1 MRVQKQHAQRR
12 YRDRPIAM
20 NADPTTQLPQSQR
33 DRLKHIELRLRFLG
47 EVRRADLMARFG
59 IQSAAASR
67 DIALY
72 KELAP
77 FNAEFDKRSKL
88 YVLGQRFMPLF
99 EIQADQALSW
109 LVEQV
114 GDVGAPS
121 GEPLLPSSMPARLN
135 TPRLDVLASVTRAIH
150 LKQTLRIRYH
160 SISSGQSKRE
170 IVPFALLDTGLR
182 WHVRAYDRKSAEFR
196 DFVLTR
202 IHEPKVAPDR
212 PPLKH
217 ERPEN
222 DAQWTR
228 IVELQL
234 VPHPDKPYPEVT
246 CMDYGI
252 GSESLNLN
260 VRAAIAGYV
269 LRRWSVDCS
278 PDHALSGPEH
288 RLWLRDHLAL
298 YGVMSAAIAP
308 GYQLSSVQAKSDG

>member
-1 MRVQKQHAQRR
+1 
-12 YRDRPIAM
+12 M
-20 NADPTTQLPQSQR
+20 NADPITPIPQSQR

-47 EVRRADLMARFG
+47 AVRRADLMTRFG

-67 DIALY
+67 DLALY

-77 FNAEFDKRSKL
+77 LNAEFDQRSKL
-88 YVLGQRFMPLF
+88 YVLGQGFTPLF
-99 EIQADQALSW
+99 ETQADQALSW

-114 GDVGAPS
+114 GDVVGPTA
-121 GEPLLPSSMPARLN
+121 EPLLPCSMPARLT
-135 TPRLDVLASVTRAIH
+135 TPNLEVLAAVTRAIH
-150 LKQTLRIRYH
+150 LRQALQMQYH
-160 SISSGQSKRE
+160 SISSGQSERE

-202 IHEPKVAPDR
+202 ILEPKAAANR

-217 ERPEN
+217 ELLEN

-228 IVELQL
+228 IVDLQL
-234 VPHPDKPYPEVT
+234 VPHPDKPQPEVT
-246 CMDYGI
+246 CMDYSI
-252 GSESLNLN
+252 GSGSLNLS

-269 LRRWSVDCS
+269 LRRWSIDCS
-278 PDHALSGPEH
+278 PDHTLRGPEH

-298 YGVMSAAIAP
+298 YGVKSAAIAP
-308 GYQLSSVQAKSDG
+308 GYQPSPVGAISHG

>member
-1 MRVQKQHAQRR
+1 
-12 YRDRPIAM
+12 M
-20 NADPTTQLPQSQR
+20 NADPTTQIPQSQR

-67 DIALY
+67 DLAFY

-77 FNAEFDKRSKL
+77 FNAEFDQRSKL
-88 YVLGQRFMPLF
+88 YVLGQRFTPLF
-99 EIQADQALSW
+99 ETQADQALSW

-114 GDVGAPS
+114 GDVVGPT
-121 GEPLLPSSMPARLN
+121 GEPLLPCSMPARLT
-135 TPRLDVLASVTRAIH
+135 TPKLEVLAAVTRAIH
-150 LKQTLRIRYH
+150 LRQALQIRYH
-160 SISSGQSKRE
+160 SISSGQSERE

-202 IHEPKVAPDR
+202 VHEPKAAADR

-217 ERPEN
+217 ELPEN

-228 IVELQL
+228 IVDLQL
-234 VPHPDKPYPEVT
+234 VPHPDKPHPEVT

-252 GSESLNLN
+252 GGGSLNLS

-298 YGVMSAAIAP
+298 YGVKSAAIAP
-308 GYQLSSVQAKSDG
+308 GYKPSPVGAKSDG

>member
-1 MRVQKQHAQRR
+1 MRQRGN
-12 YRDRPIAM
+12 PNCHSCLNIAM
-20 NADPTTQLPQSQR
+20 NPDPTAQLPQAQR

-67 DIALY
+67 DLALY

-77 FNAEFDKRSKL
+77 FNAEFDQRSKL
-88 YVLGQRFMPLF
+88 YVLGQRFAPLF
-99 EIQADQALSW
+99 EAQADQALSW

-114 GDVGAPS
+114 GDVVAPTAES
-121 GEPLLPSSMPARLN
+121 LLPCSMPARLT
-135 TPRLDVLASVTRAIH
+135 TPKLDVLAAVTRAIH
-150 LKQTLRIRYH
+150 LRHALEIQYH
-160 SISSGQSKRE
+160 SISNGQSERE

-182 WHVRAYDRKSAEFR
+182 WHVRAYDRKSSEFR

-202 IHEPKVAPDR
+202 IHEPNAAADR
-212 PPLKH
+212 PPLKQ
-217 ERPEN
+217 ELPEN

-228 IVELQL
+228 IVDLQL
-234 VPHPDKPYPEVT
+234 IPHPDKPRPEVT
-246 CMDYGI
+246 CMDYGMDS
-252 GSESLNLN
+252 GSLSLR

-298 YGVMSAAIAP
+298 YGVESAAIAP
-308 GYQLSSVQAKSDG
+308 GYQALNSGANADG

>member
-1 MRVQKQHAQRR
+1 MTAET
-12 YRDRPIAM
+12 
-20 NADPTTQLPQSQR
+20 TTQLPQPQR

-67 DIALY
+67 DLALY

-77 FNAEFDKRSKL
+77 FNAEFDQRSKL
-88 YVLGQRFMPLF
+88 YVLGQGFTPLF
-99 EIQADQALSW
+99 ETQPEQALSW

-114 GDVGAPS
+114 GDVVAPTGDS
-121 GEPLLPSSMPARLN
+121 LLPCSMPARLA
-135 TPRLDVLASVTRAIH
+135 TPNVDVLATVTRAIH
-150 LKQTLRIRYH
+150 LRHALQIRYH
-160 SISSGQSKRE
+160 SISSGQSERE
-170 IVPFALLDTGLR
+170 IAPFALLDTGLR

-202 IHEPKVAPDR
+202 IHEPRLCAEK
-212 PPLKH
+212 PPQRH
-217 ERPEN
+217 EQSEN

-234 VPHPDKPYPEVT
+234 VPHPDKPRPEIT

-252 GSESLNLN
+252 RAGSLNLS
-260 VRAAIAGYV
+260 VRGAIAGYV

-278 PDHALSGPEH
+278 PNHSLGGPEH

-298 YGVMSAAIAP
+298 YGVKSAAIAP
-308 GYQLSSVQAKSDG
+308 GYQPTSLGGTADG

>member
-1 MRVQKQHAQRR
+1 M
-12 YRDRPIAM
+12 D
-20 NADPTTQLPQSQR
+20 ADPTTQFPQSQR

-67 DIALY
+67 DLALY

-77 FNAEFDKRSKL
+77 FNAEFDQRSKL
-88 YVLGQRFMPLF
+88 YVLGQRFTPLF
-99 EIQADQALSW
+99 DTQADQALSW

-114 GDVGAPS
+114 GDVVAPS
-121 GEPLLPSSMPARLN
+121 GESLLPCSMPARLT
-135 TPRLDVLASVTRAIH
+135 TPKLDVLAFVTRAIH
-150 LKQTLRIRYH
+150 LRQALQIRYH
-160 SISSGQSKRE
+160 SISSGQSERQ

-182 WHVRAYDRKSAEFR
+182 WHVRAYDRNSAEFR

-202 IHEPKVAPDR
+202 IHEPKACTEG
-212 PPLKH
+212 PPLRQ
-217 ERPEN
+217 EQAEN

-228 IVELQL
+228 IVDLQL
-234 VPHPDKPYPEVT
+234 VPHPDKPHPEVT

-252 GSESLNLN
+252 SGGSLNLS

-278 PDHALSGPEH
+278 QNHGLSGPEH

-298 YGVMSAAIAP
+298 YGVKSAAIAP
-308 GYQLSSVQAKSDG
+308 GYQPLPLEAKANG